1 MPWQTISAIQVT
13 NTWQFTAP
21 INGNLFRLKHSL
33 LGTAHGF
40 MSGLV
45 CQAAFTNE
53 QIEIYQPQKIYPRN
67 ELVILEFISPACFFD
82 RRIGI
87 KKRQSR
93 EINNLVWIVEV
104 SIWNNEI

>member
-1 MPWQTISAIQVT
+1 MAWQTISAIQVT

-21 INGNLFRLKHSL
+21 IEGNLFRLKHSL

-40 MSGLV
+40 LSGWV
-45 CQAAFTNE
+45 CQATFINE
-53 QIEIYQPQKIYPRN
+53 QVEIYQPQKIYPRN
-67 ELVILEFISPACFFD
+67 ELVILEFISPACFSE
-82 RRIGI
+82 RRIGV

-104 SIWNNEI
+104 DIWNNES